1 MNRAAPHLL
10 IALLAVAGLAACRG
24 GAAPA
29 PRALAP
35 VAIEA
40 RLWRADDGG
49 IPDSTEAVIRDA
61 AAMRELWDRA
71 TSMQAT
77 PPELEEIDFR
87 RQMVL
92 VVATGRMSPADEV
105 RIDSIGLRSEPT
117 PDGGRQ
123 DVLAVQYTI
132 TENCGRFAGDAYP
145 VEIVRVSRY
154 DGRVRFIGRRN
165 RSESCR

>member
-1 MNRAAPHLL
+1 MSCAVPRLL
-10 IALLAVAGLAACRG
+10 VVLLAALGATACGRG
-24 GAAPA
+24 SVPA

-49 IPDSTEAVIRDA
+49 IPDSTEHVIRDA
-61 AAMRELWDRA
+61 ETMRDLWQRA
-71 TSMQAT
+71 TSTQAT
-77 PPELEEIDFR
+77 PPDLDPIDFR

-92 VVATGRMSPADEV
+92 LVAAGRMSPEDEI
-105 RIDSIGLRSEPT
+105 RIDSIGVRSEPM

-123 DVLAVQYTI
+123 DVLAVQYSI
-132 TENCGRFAGDAYP
+132 TENCSRFPGDVYP

-165 RSESCR
+165 RSDSCR